1 MYSTWPVGA
10 CRRKRFILWRWND
23 QFYEDMLKLNCTR
36 RTFRATVY
44 AKFMCAFALG
54 LFFTVWPSVLSLS
67 LGTSECLGTR

>member
-10 CRRKRFILWRWND
+10 CRSKRFILWRWND
-23 QFYEDMLKLNCTR
+23 QFYEDMLKLNCTS

-54 LFFTVWPSVLSLS
+54 LFFSVAF
-67 LGTSECLGTR
+67 CLEFEFGDI